1 MERRDKRDLGSPYVK
16 INLKKSLAEKIE
28 KFIKCGL
35 YRSFSDF
42 VAEAVR
48 LRLEQLENK
57 GVSED

>member
-1 MERRDKRDLGSPYVK
+1 MGSPYVK
-16 INLKKSLAEKIE
+16 VNLKRGLAEKIE

-57 GVSED
+57 GVSEG